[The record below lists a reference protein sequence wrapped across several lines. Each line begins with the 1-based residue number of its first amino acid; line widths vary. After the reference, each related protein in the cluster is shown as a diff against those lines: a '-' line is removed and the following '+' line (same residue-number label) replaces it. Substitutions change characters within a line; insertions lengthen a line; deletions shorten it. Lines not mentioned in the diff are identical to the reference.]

1 MKMYQI
7 NEKDFKQIILLA
19 EKVGK
24 QKIFNRMANGMFPY
38 QPIAID
44 TKKAL
49 DDAIDE
55 RNHYIT
61 KAINKDGEIL

>member
-1 MKMYQI
+1 MYQI

-19 EKVGK
+19 EQVGK
-24 QKIFNRMANGMFPY
+24 QKVLNRMANGMFPY
-38 QPIAID
+38 QPITVDA
-44 TKKAL
+44 KKSL

-61 KAINKDGEIL
+61 KVINKDGETL